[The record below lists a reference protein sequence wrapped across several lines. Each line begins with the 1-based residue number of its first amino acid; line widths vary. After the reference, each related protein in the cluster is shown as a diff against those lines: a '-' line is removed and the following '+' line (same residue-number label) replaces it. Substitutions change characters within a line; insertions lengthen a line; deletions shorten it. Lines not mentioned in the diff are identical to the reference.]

1 MPSPIEPL
9 FSATRRAAIE
19 NRSNRIQVEGS
30 DFLFQEAARN
40 IYERL
45 EITQRQF
52 DHALDLFSPKQ
63 HLSNRLKKLANVSS
77 VLRVSRPGFGDMSSA
92 RPDLTSAEND
102 LPFSQGSVSL
112 VTSIFG
118 LHWCN
123 DLKSVLR
130 NILEI
135 LHPDGLILAAL
146 PGSETLKELR
156 ASLLEAELE
165 HTGSAS
171 LRVEPFGEVRQF
183 GNLLRDAGFA
193 LPVADS
199 DLHVARYDSLFD
211 LVSDLRAMGFTSS
224 LAERTPTPR
233 NLFSTA
239 DRIYREKHADDDGR
253 IRATFEL
260 IYLTGWKPH
269 PSQQKPLRPGSAS
282 NRLSDF
288 LEN

>member
-9 FSATRRAAIE
+9 FSASRRAAIE
-19 NRSNRIQVEGS
+19 NRANRIHLEGS
-30 DFLFQEAARN
+30 DFLFEEASQN
-40 IYERL
+40 IFERL

-52 DHALDLFSPKQ
+52 EQAIDLFSPKS
-63 HLSNRLKKLANVSS
+63 HLSARLKGLTNVSS
-77 VLRVSRPGFGDMSSA
+77 VVRVSRPGTRAPSSVP
-92 RPDLTSAEND
+92 PDLTCAENN
-102 LPFSQGSVSL
+102 LPFSQGSLNL

-135 LHPDGLILAAL
+135 LHPDGLLLAAL

-183 GNLLRDAGFA
+183 GNLLRDAGFT

-211 LVSDLRAMGFTSS
+211 LVNDLRAMGFTSS
-224 LAERTPTPR
+224 LVERASTPR
-233 NLFSTA
+233 TLFSTA
-239 DRIYREKHADDDGR
+239 DRIYREKHADADGR